1 MANLTFLGGW
11 SNYFDRRIR
20 RDLILTDWP
29 GYLNELQQSG
39 RSNYYVEF
47 QGINFNPADS
57 VDTELIVNWPE
68 DWNPDYM
75 IEIDDHD
82 QVLARWFV
90 IDFERTRLGQYNC
103 TLRRDVIADNYNQI
117 MSAPTFVEKAMLSA
131 SDPMILNS
139 EGMTYNQIKKDE
151 ILLKDE
157 TGMPWI
163 VGYVVQDGKRYPGTM
178 SQYYEAS
185 INQKTSILKSEFPSY
200 LINAI
205 NNESSMYFASYKDT
219 DPNIEYQFYFKGKET
234 NRVGNIQILKDWQY
248 FEPKN
253 FPGVEPESSLF
264 SKLQFEND
272 ACKIYTNNIISINK
286 CLFSTIDDYKT
297 ANKNIITKLMP
308 LMSEY
313 TKTLRYFMRKES
325 SDALPIEQW
334 EYIKKYNNTV
344 YYDETTKHYYSLQF
358 VSVHHDNPLT
368 FKIDSTSSLWGTIKG
383 LIQNDTTLN
392 SYLNTTTSND
402 IFRIYCPYDSVV
414 PIAIDLGT
422 SDTKISTYIPA
433 SRNPLVGE
441 PFDMFCIP
449 YGDFKCSNF
458 TCNKELSL
466 AIARSLAVGGVG
478 SVVYDVQLLPY
489 CPFRD
494 VIKGNSI
501 NEKLLTVDIDY
512 TYAKDSVTSKNIG
525 IIFWCTKSSFSFNIN
540 QKLEIERPQT
550 STSVTEEQYYVFDNT
565 SSWDT
570 DGQTRSYFIQEM
582 VGKDYK
588 SYSLIT
594 TIADIDNNP
603 TPLSNVKSSYDP
615 STYILKVGPL
625 NKPAGIT
632 LPNTVYVEVEFTYT
646 DTTTTT
652 VYDNP
657 LNLDVKIN
665 NECNFYRL
673 NSPNYNAAFDFT
685 LTKNDNSVDFFNV
698 DCTYKP
704 FDPYIHVNPN
714 FKGLYGKDWDDAR
727 GLICSGDFSISLIT
741 NNFENYK
748 LNNKNYQQIFNR
760 GIQNL
765 DTNYKIDMGGQ
776 IANAALELVQAA
788 VAIGAAAA
796 GASKAAKDAGQKIA
810 TSQKLSNVSGYINA
824 GSGLI
829 QQGIGIAQSALAHKE
844 QRSFQTD
851 MFNYALG
858 NVQAIPNAL
867 AKNTAFTFNNKLFP
881 FVEFYSCTDV
891 EKEVIKEKIKY
902 NSMTVMKVGTIGQY
916 MNYTEQFIKG
926 QVIRLP
932 DVIDDAHVANEIYN
946 EINKGVF
953 IYG

>member
-20 RDLILTDWP
+20 RDLILNDWS
-29 GYLNELQQSG
+29 GYLHELQQSG
-39 RSNYYVEF
+39 RTNYYVEF

-57 VDTELIVNWPE
+57 VDTELIVNWSE

-82 QVLARWFV
+82 HVLARWFV

-117 MSAPTFVEKAMLSA
+117 MSAPTFVEKAMVSA
-131 SDPMILNS
+131 SDPMILNP

-163 VGYVVQDGKRYPGTM
+163 VGYVVQDGKRYPGTT
-178 SQYYEAS
+178 SQFYEAS
-185 INQKTSILKSEFPSY
+185 INLKTSTLKSEFPSY

-205 NNESSMYFASYKDT
+205 DDQSAMYFASYKDT
-219 DPNIEYQFYFKGKET
+219 DPNLKYNFNFKGSEK
-234 NRVGNIQILKDWQY
+234 NYGSIQVLKDWQY
-248 FEPKN
+248 FEPKT
-253 FPGVEPESSLF
+253 FPGVDPGET
-264 SKLQFEND
+264 FEND
-272 ACKIYTNNIISINK
+272 AALISGTNDKNVLFLSTDNYKIT
-286 CLFSTIDDYKT
+286 
-297 ANKNIITKLMP
+297 NKNIITKMMP
-308 LMSEY
+308 LIGS
-313 TKTLRYFMRKES
+313 TLKTIRYFMRKES
-325 SDALPIEQW
+325 SNALPIEQW

-344 YYDETTKHYYSLQF
+344 YYDETSKHYYSLQF
-358 VSVHHDNPLT
+358 FSVHHKHPLT
-368 FKIDSTSSLWGTIKG
+368 FKYDSTSSLWGTIKG

-392 SYLNTTTSND
+392 SYLNRTSSDN
-402 IFRIYCPYDSVV
+402 IFTIECPYDAVF
-414 PIAIDLGT
+414 PIVNDLGT

-449 YGDFKCSNF
+449 YGDFKCSKF

-466 AIARSLAVGGVG
+466 AIARSLAVGGAG

-494 VIKGNSI
+494 VIKGPSI
-501 NEKLLTVDIDY
+501 NENLLTVDVDY
-512 TYAKDSVTSKNIG
+512 TYAKNTVTGSNIG

-540 QKLEIERPQT
+540 KSLELERPKT
-550 STSVTEEQYYVFDNT
+550 STSTTETQYYVFDNT

-570 DGQTRSYFIQEM
+570 DNQTRSYFIQEM
-582 VGKDYK
+582 VGKNYK
-588 SYSLIT
+588 SYGLIT
-594 TIADIDNNP
+594 TVADIENNP
-603 TPLSNVKSSYDP
+603 TPIMNVKSSYDP
-615 STYILKVGPL
+615 STYTLKVGPL
-625 NKPAGIT
+625 KKPDGLT
-632 LPNTVYVEVEFTYT
+632 LPTTIYVEVEFTY
-646 DTTTTT
+646 DEITTTT

-657 LNLDVKIN
+657 LNLDIKIN

-727 GLICSGDFSISLIT
+727 GLICSGDFSISLVT

-760 GIQNL
+760 EIQNMDRL
-765 DTNYKIDMGGQ
+765 HKIDRTSQ
-776 IANAALELVQAA
+776 IVSDSASLVQAGGQLA
-788 VAIGAAAA
+788 SGIVSKNPA
-796 GASKAAKDAGQKIA
+796 GIISGSTATASGVTNLTAGI
-810 TSQKLSNVSGYINA
+810 
-824 GSGLI
+824 I
-829 QQGIGIAQSALAHKE
+829 QGNKKHNE
-844 QRSFQTD
+844 QRSFKTD
-851 MFNYALG
+851 MFNYELG

-881 FVEFYSCTDV
+881 FIEFYSCTDV
-891 EKEVIKEKIKY
+891 EKEALKEKIKY

-932 DVIDDAHVANEIYN
+932 DVIDDAHIANEIYN

>member
-20 RDLILTDWP
+20 RDLILNDWS
-29 GYLNELQQSG
+29 GYLHELQQSG
-39 RSNYYVEF
+39 RTNYYVEF

-82 QVLARWFV
+82 HVLARWFV

-117 MSAPTFVEKAMLSA
+117 MSAPTFVEKAMVSA
-131 SDPMILNS
+131 SDPMILNP

-163 VGYVVQDGKRYPGTM
+163 VGYVVQDGKRYPGTT
-178 SQYYEAS
+178 SQFYEAS
-185 INQKTSILKSEFPSY
+185 INLKTSTLKSEFPTY

-205 NNESSMYFASYKDT
+205 DDQSAMYFASYKDT
-219 DPNIEYQFYFKGKET
+219 DPNLKYNFNFKGSEK
-234 NRVGNIQILKDWQY
+234 NYGSIQVSKDWQY
-248 FEPKN
+248 FEPKV
-253 FPGVEPESSLF
+253 FPGVDPGET
-264 SKLQFEND
+264 FEND
-272 ACKIYTNNIISINK
+272 AALISGTNDKNVLFLSTDNYKIT
-286 CLFSTIDDYKT
+286 
-297 ANKNIITKLMP
+297 NKNIITKMMP
-308 LMSEY
+308 LIGS
-313 TKTLRYFMRKES
+313 TLKTIRYFMRRES
-325 SDALPIEQW
+325 SNALPIEQW

-344 YYDETTKHYYSLQF
+344 YYDETSKHYYSLQF
-358 VSVHHDNPLT
+358 FSVHHKHPLT
-368 FKIDSTSSLWGTIKG
+368 FKYDSTSSLWGTIKG

-392 SYLNTTTSND
+392 SYLNRTSSD
-402 IFRIYCPYDSVV
+402 KLFTIECPYDAVF
-414 PIAIDLGT
+414 PIVTDLGT

-433 SRNPLVGE
+433 TRNPLVGE

-449 YGDFKCSNF
+449 YGDFQCSKF

-466 AIARSLAVGGVG
+466 AIARSLAVGGAG

-501 NEKLLTVDIDY
+501 NENLLTADVDY
-512 TYAKDSVTSKNIG
+512 TYAKNTVTGNNIG

-540 QKLEIERPQT
+540 KSLELERPKT
-550 STSVTEEQYYVFDNT
+550 STSTTETQYYVFDNT

-570 DGQTRSYFIQEM
+570 DNQTRSYFIQEM
-582 VGKDYK
+582 VGKNYK
-588 SYSLIT
+588 SYGLIT
-594 TIADIDNNP
+594 TVADIENNP
-603 TPLSNVKSSYDP
+603 TPIMNVKSSYDP
-615 STYILKVGPL
+615 STYTLKVGPL
-625 NKPAGIT
+625 KKPDGLT
-632 LPNTVYVEVEFTYT
+632 LPTTIYVEVEFTY
-646 DTTTTT
+646 DEITTTT

-657 LNLDVKIN
+657 LNLDIKIN

-727 GLICSGDFSISLIT
+727 GLICSGDFSISLVT

-760 GIQNL
+760 EIQNMDRL
-765 DTNYKIDMGGQ
+765 HKIDRTSQ
-776 IANAALELVQAA
+776 IVSDSASLVQNVGQLAGGIVSKNPSSIISGSTA
-788 VAIGAAAA
+788 TAA
-796 GASKAAKDAGQKIA
+796 GVANLTTNI
-810 TSQKLSNVSGYINA
+810 
-824 GSGLI
+824 I
-829 QQGIGIAQSALAHKE
+829 QGNKKHNE
-844 QRSFQTD
+844 QRSFKTD
-851 MFNYALG
+851 MFNYELG

-891 EKEVIKEKIKY
+891 EKEALKEKIKY

-932 DVIDDAHVANEIYN
+932 DVIDDAHIANEIYN

>member
-20 RDLILTDWP
+20 RDLILTNWS
-29 GYLNELQQSG
+29 GYLHELQQSG
-39 RSNYYVEF
+39 RTNYYVEF

-82 QVLARWFV
+82 NVLARWFV

-117 MSAPTFVEKAMLSA
+117 MSAPTFVEKAMVSA
-131 SDPMILNS
+131 SDPMILNP

-163 VGYVVQDGKRYPGTM
+163 VGYVVQDGKRYPEG
-178 SQYYEAS
+178 SGYYESS
-185 INQKTSILKSEFPSY
+185 INLKTSTLKSEFPTY

-205 NNESSMYFASYKDT
+205 DDQSAMYFASYKDT
-219 DPNIEYQFYFKGKET
+219 DPNLKYNFNFKGSEK
-234 NRVGNIQILKDWQY
+234 NYGSIQISKDWQY
-248 FEPKN
+248 FEPKT
-253 FPGVEPESSLF
+253 FPGVDPGET
-264 SKLQFEND
+264 FEND
-272 ACKIYTNNIISINK
+272 AALISGTNDKNVLFLSTDNYKIT
-286 CLFSTIDDYKT
+286 
-297 ANKNIITKLMP
+297 NKNIITKMMP
-308 LMSEY
+308 LMGSIL
-313 TKTLRYFMRKES
+313 KTIRYFMRKES
-325 SDALPIEQW
+325 SDSLPIEQW

-344 YYDETTKHYYSLQF
+344 YYDETSKHYYSLQF
-358 VSVHHDNPLT
+358 FSVHHKHPLT
-368 FKIDSTSSLWGTIKG
+368 FKYDSTSSLWGTIKG
-383 LIQNDTTLN
+383 IIQNDTTLN
-392 SYLNTTTSND
+392 SYLNRTSSD
-402 IFRIYCPYDSVV
+402 KIFTIECPYDAVF
-414 PIAIDLGT
+414 PIVTDLGT

-433 SRNPLVGE
+433 TRNPLVGE

-449 YGDFKCSNF
+449 YGDFKCSDF

-466 AIARSLAVGGVG
+466 AIARSLAVAGAG

-501 NEKLLTVDIDY
+501 NEKLLTVDVDY
-512 TYAKDSVTSKNIG
+512 TYAKDTIANKNIG

-540 QKLEIERPQT
+540 KSLELERPKT
-550 STSVTEEQYYVFDNT
+550 STSTTETQYYVFDNT

-570 DGQTRSYFIQEM
+570 DNQTRSYFIQEM
-582 VGKDYK
+582 VGKNYK
-588 SYSLIT
+588 SYGLIT
-594 TIADIDNNP
+594 AVADIDNNP
-603 TPLSNVKSSYDP
+603 TPIMNVKSSYDP
-615 STYILKVGPL
+615 STYTLKVGPL
-625 NKPAGIT
+625 KKPDGLT
-632 LPNTVYVEVEFTYT
+632 LPTTIYVEVEFTY
-646 DTTTTT
+646 DDITTTT

-657 LNLDVKIN
+657 LNLDIKIN

-760 GIQNL
+760 EIQNMDRL
-765 DTNYKIDMGGQ
+765 HKIDRTSQIVSDAASLVQSGGQ
-776 IANAALELVQAA
+776 LAGGIVSKNPSSIISGSTAT
-788 VAIGAAAA
+788 AA
-796 GASKAAKDAGQKIA
+796 GVANLTTGI
-810 TSQKLSNVSGYINA
+810 V
-824 GSGLI
+824 
-829 QQGIGIAQSALAHKE
+829 QGNKKHNE
-844 QRSFQTD
+844 QRSFKTD
-851 MFNYALG
+851 MFNYELG

-881 FVEFYSCTDV
+881 FIEFYSCTDV
-891 EKEVIKEKIKY
+891 EKEALKEKIKY

-926 QVIRLP
+926 QIIRLP
-932 DVIDDAHVANEIYN
+932 DVIDDAHIANEIYN

>member
-20 RDLILTDWP
+20 RDLILTNWS
-29 GYLNELQQSG
+29 GYLHELQQSG
-39 RSNYYVEF
+39 RTNYYVEF

-82 QVLARWFV
+82 NVLARWFV

-117 MSAPTFVEKAMLSA
+117 MSAPTFVEKAMLPA
-131 SDPMILNS
+131 NDPLILNP

-163 VGYVVQDGKRYPGTM
+163 VGYVVQDNKRYPEG
-178 SQYYEAS
+178 SSYYEAS
-185 INQKTSILKSEFPSY
+185 INLKTATLKSEFPSY

-205 NNESSMYFASYKDT
+205 DDQSAMYFASYKDT
-219 DPNIEYQFYFKGKET
+219 DPNLKYNFNFKGSEK
-234 NRVGNIQILKDWQY
+234 NYGSIQISKDWQY
-248 FEPKN
+248 FEPKT
-253 FPGVEPESSLF
+253 FPGVDPGET
-264 SKLQFEND
+264 FEND
-272 ACKIYTNNIISINK
+272 AALISGTSDKNVLFLSTDNYKIT
-286 CLFSTIDDYKT
+286 
-297 ANKNIITKLMP
+297 NKNIITKMMP

-325 SDALPIEQW
+325 SNSLPIEQW

-344 YYDETTKHYYSLQF
+344 YYDETSKHYYSLQF
-358 VSVHHDNPLT
+358 FSVHHKHPLT
-368 FKIDSTSSLWGTIKG
+368 FKYDSTSSLWGTIKG

-392 SYLNTTTSND
+392 SYLNRTSSD
-402 IFRIYCPYDSVV
+402 KIFTIECPYDAVF
-414 PIAIDLGT
+414 PIVTDLGT

-433 SRNPLVGE
+433 TRNPLVGE

-449 YGDFKCSNF
+449 YGDFKCSDF

-466 AIARSLAVGGVG
+466 AIARSLAVAGAG

-501 NEKLLTVDIDY
+501 NEKLLTVDVDY
-512 TYAKDSVTSKNIG
+512 TYAKDTVANKNIG

-540 QKLEIERPQT
+540 KSLELERPKT
-550 STSVTEEQYYVFDNT
+550 STSTTTEQYYVFDNT

-570 DGQTRSYFIQEM
+570 DNQIRSYFIQEM
-582 VGKDYK
+582 VGKNYK
-588 SYSLIT
+588 SYGLIT
-594 TIADIDNNP
+594 TVADIENNP
-603 TPLSNVKSSYDP
+603 TPIMNVKSSYDP
-615 STYILKVGPL
+615 STYTLKVGPL
-625 NKPAGIT
+625 KKPDGLT
-632 LPNTVYVEVEFTYT
+632 LPTTIYVEVEFTY
-646 DTTTTT
+646 DEITTTT

-657 LNLDVKIN
+657 LNLDIKIN

-727 GLICSGDFSISLIT
+727 GLICSGDFSISLVT

-760 GIQNL
+760 EIQNMDRL
-765 DTNYKIDMGGQ
+765 HKIDRTSQIVSDAASLVQSGGQ
-776 IANAALELVQAA
+776 LAGGIVSKNPSSIISGSTAT
-788 VAIGAAAA
+788 AA
-796 GASKAAKDAGQKIA
+796 GVANLTTNI
-810 TSQKLSNVSGYINA
+810 V
-824 GSGLI
+824 
-829 QQGIGIAQSALAHKE
+829 QGNKKHNE
-844 QRSFQTD
+844 QRSFKTD
-851 MFNYALG
+851 MFNYELG

-881 FVEFYSCTDV
+881 FIEFYSCTDV
-891 EKEVIKEKIKY
+891 EKEALKEKIKY

-932 DVIDDAHVANEIYN
+932 DVIDDAHIANEIYN

>member
-20 RDLILTDWP
+20 RDLILTNWS
-29 GYLNELQQSG
+29 GYLHELQQSG
-39 RSNYYVEF
+39 RTNYYVEF

-82 QVLARWFV
+82 NVLARWFV

-117 MSAPTFVEKAMLSA
+117 MSAPTFVEKAMVSA
-131 SDPMILNS
+131 SDPMILNP

-163 VGYVVQDGKRYPGTM
+163 VGYVVQDSKRYPGTT
-178 SQYYEAS
+178 SQFYEAS
-185 INQKTSILKSEFPSY
+185 INLKTSTLKSEFPSY
-200 LINAI
+200 LIDAI
-205 NNESSMYFASYKDT
+205 DNQSAMYFASYKDT
-219 DPNIEYQFYFKGKET
+219 DPNLKYNFNFKGSEK
-234 NRVGNIQILKDWQY
+234 NYGSIQVSKDWQY
-248 FEPKN
+248 FEPKA
-253 FPGVEPESSLF
+253 FPGVDPGET
-264 SKLQFEND
+264 FEND
-272 ACKIYTNNIISINK
+272 AALISGTSDKNVLFLSTDNYKIT
-286 CLFSTIDDYKT
+286 
-297 ANKNIITKLMP
+297 NKNIITKMMP

-325 SDALPIEQW
+325 SNALPIEQW

-344 YYDETTKHYYSLQF
+344 YYDETSKHYYSLQF
-358 VSVHHDNPLT
+358 FSVHHKHPLT
-368 FKIDSTSSLWGTIKG
+368 FKYDSTSSLWGTIKG

-392 SYLNTTTSND
+392 SYLNRTSSD
-402 IFRIYCPYDSVV
+402 DLFTIECPYDAVF
-414 PIAIDLGT
+414 PIVTDLGT

-433 SRNPLVGE
+433 TRNPLVGE

-449 YGDFKCSNF
+449 YGDFKCSKF

-466 AIARSLAVGGVG
+466 AIARSLAVGGAG

-494 VIKGNSI
+494 VIKGDSI
-501 NEKLLTVDIDY
+501 NENLLTLDVDY
-512 TYAKDSVTSKNIG
+512 TYAKNTVTGNNIG

-540 QKLEIERPQT
+540 QHLELERPKT
-550 STSVTEEQYYVFDNT
+550 STSTTETQYYVFDNT

-570 DGQTRSYFIQEM
+570 DNQTRSYFIQEM
-582 VGKDYK
+582 VGKNYK
-588 SYSLIT
+588 SYALIT
-594 TIADIDNNP
+594 AVADIENNP
-603 TPLSNVKSSYDP
+603 TPLNNVKSSYDP
-615 STYILKVGPL
+615 STYTLKVGPL
-625 NKPAGIT
+625 KKPDGLT
-632 LPNTVYVEVEFTYT
+632 LPNTIYVEVEFTY
-646 DTTTTT
+646 DDITTTT

-657 LNLDVKIN
+657 LNLDIKIN

-748 LNNKNYQQIFNR
+748 LNNKNYQQLFNR
-760 GIQNL
+760 QIQNL
-765 DTNYKIDMGGQ
+765 DTNYKINLGAQ
-776 IANAALELVQAA
+776 IANDVSGIAGTV
-788 VAIGAAAA
+788 IAA
-796 GASKAAKDAGQKIA
+796 GATSIAQGAKAGGAQLASAAGN
-810 TSQKLSNVSGYINA
+810 TMSNFQNPGFNQ
-824 GSGLI
+824 GLI
-829 QQGIGIAQSALAHKE
+829 QMGIRYAQNALKHKE

-851 MFNYALG
+851 MFNYYLG

-881 FVEFYSCTDV
+881 FIEFYSCTDV
-891 EKEVIKEKIKY
+891 EKEALKEKIKY

-932 DVIDDAHVANEIYN
+932 DVIDDAHIANEIYN

>member
-20 RDLILTDWP
+20 RDLILNDWS
-29 GYLNELQQSG
+29 GYLHELQQSG
-39 RSNYYVEF
+39 RTNYYVEF

-82 QVLARWFV
+82 HVLARWFV

-117 MSAPTFVEKAMLSA
+117 MSAPTFVEKAMVSA
-131 SDPMILNS
+131 SDPMILNP

-163 VGYVVQDGKRYPGTM
+163 VGYVVQDGKRWPESGTY
-178 SQYYEAS
+178 SSNARQQS
-185 INQKTSILKSEFPSY
+185 SILKSEFPSY
-200 LINAI
+200 LVNAI
-205 NNESSMYFASYKDT
+205 DYNKAMYFASQKDT
-219 DPNIEYQFYFKGKET
+219 DPNIKYQLRFKGSD
-234 NRVGNIQILKDWQY
+234 VGKYGSIEISKDWQY

-253 FPGVEPESSLF
+253 LPGADPTSSL
-264 SKLQFEND
+264 LVETEFEND
-272 ACKIYTNNIISINK
+272 ASKISGVNNVVNNTPINNT
-286 CLFSTIDDYKT
+286 CLFLSTDDYKT
-297 ANKNIITKLMP
+297 TNKNIITKMMP
-308 LMSEY
+308 LMS
-313 TKTLRYFMRKES
+313 TTLKTIRYFMRKES
-325 SDALPIEQW
+325 QNALPIEQW
-334 EYIKKYNNTV
+334 EYVKKYNNTV

-358 VSVHHDNPLT
+358 FSVHHNNSLK
-368 FKIDSTSSLWGTIKG
+368 FNYNSTSSLWGTIKG

-392 SYLNTTTSND
+392 SYLNRTSSDD
-402 IFRIYCPYDSVV
+402 IFTIECPYDAVF
-414 PIAIDLGT
+414 PIVTDLGT

-449 YGDFKCSNF
+449 YGDFKCSEF

-466 AIARSLAVGGVG
+466 AIARSLAVAGAG

-501 NEKLLTVDIDY
+501 NEKLLTADIDY
-512 TYAKDSVTSKNIG
+512 TYAKDTVANKNIG

-540 QKLEIERPQT
+540 KSLELERPKT
-550 STSVTEEQYYVFDNT
+550 STSTTETQYYVFDNN

-570 DGQTRSYFIQEM
+570 DNQTRSYFIQEM
-582 VGKDYK
+582 VGKNYK
-588 SYSLIT
+588 SYALVT
-594 TIADIDNNP
+594 AVADIENNP
-603 TPLSNVKSSYDP
+603 TPLNNVKSSYDP
-615 STYILKVGPL
+615 STYTLKVGPFK
-625 NKPAGIT
+625 KPDGLT
-632 LPNTVYVEVEFTYT
+632 LPNTIYVEVEFTY
-646 DTTTTT
+646 DDITTTT

-657 LNLDVKIN
+657 LNLDIKIN

-760 GIQNL
+760 EIQNMDRL
-765 DTNYKIDMGGQ
+765 HVIDRTNKIISDSFQTAQGITQFAGGLASGDA
-776 IANAALELVQAA
+776 ISA
-788 VAIGAAAA
+788 VSGGISTLAA
-796 GASKAAKDAGQKIA
+796 G
-810 TSQKLSNVSGYINA
+810 TKLVTGIT
-824 GSGLI
+824 
-829 QQGIGIAQSALAHKE
+829 QGNKKHNE

-881 FVEFYSCTDV
+881 FIEFYSCTDV
-891 EKEVIKEKIKY
+891 EKEALKEKIKY

-932 DVIDDAHVANEIYN
+932 DVIDDAHIANEIYN

>member
-20 RDLILTDWP
+20 RDLILTDWS
-29 GYLNELQQSG
+29 GYLHELQQSG
-39 RSNYYVEF
+39 RTNYYVEF

-82 QVLARWFV
+82 HVLARWFV

-117 MSAPTFVEKAMLSA
+117 MSAPTFVEKAMVSA
-131 SDPMILNS
+131 SDPMILNP

-163 VGYVVQDGKRYPGTM
+163 VGYVVQDGKRYPETG
-178 SQYYEAS
+178 YYESS
-185 INQKTSILKSEFPSY
+185 INQKTSILKSEFPAY

-205 NNESSMYFASYKDT
+205 DDQSAIYFASYKDT
-219 DPNIEYQFYFKGKET
+219 DPNLKYQLRFKGSD
-234 NRVGNIQILKDWQY
+234 VGKYGLIEISKDWQY
-248 FEPKN
+248 FEPKD
-253 FPGVEPESSLF
+253 FPGADPTSSL
-264 SKLQFEND
+264 LVETEFEND
-272 ACKIYTNNIISINK
+272 ASKISGVNNVVNNTPINNT
-286 CLFSTIDDYKT
+286 CLFLSTDDYKT
-297 ANKNIITKLMP
+297 TNKNIITKMMP
-308 LMSEY
+308 LMSS
-313 TKTLRYFMRKES
+313 TLKTIRYFMRKES
-325 SDALPIEQW
+325 QNALPIEQW
-334 EYIKKYNNTV
+334 EYVKKYNNTV

-358 VSVHHDNPLT
+358 FSVHHNNPLK
-368 FKIDSTSSLWGTIKG
+368 FNYNSTSSLWGTIKG

-392 SYLNTTTSND
+392 SYLNRTASD
-402 IFRIYCPYDSVV
+402 EIFTIECPYDAVF
-414 PIAIDLGT
+414 PIVTDLGT

-449 YGDFKCSNF
+449 YGDFKCSEF

-466 AIARSLAVGGVG
+466 AIARSLAVAGAGN
-478 SVVYDVQLLPY
+478 VVYDVQLLPY

-501 NEKLLTVDIDY
+501 NEKLLTADIDY
-512 TYAKDSVTSKNIG
+512 TYAKDTVANKNIG

-540 QKLEIERPQT
+540 KSLELERPKT
-550 STSVTEEQYYVFDNT
+550 STSTTETQYYVFDNN

-570 DGQTRSYFIQEM
+570 DNQTRSYFVQEM
-582 VGKDYK
+582 VGKNYK
-588 SYSLIT
+588 SYALIT
-594 TIADIDNNP
+594 AVADINNNP
-603 TPLSNVKSSYDP
+603 TPLNNVKSSYDP
-615 STYILKVGPL
+615 STYTLKVGPFK
-625 NKPAGIT
+625 KPDGIT
-632 LPNTVYVEVEFTYT
+632 LPNTIYVEVEFTY
-646 DTTTTT
+646 DDITTTT

-657 LNLDVKIN
+657 LNLDIKIN

-760 GIQNL
+760 EIQNMDRL
-765 DTNYKIDMGGQ
+765 HVIDRTNKIISDSFQTAQGITQFAGG
-776 IANAALELVQAA
+776 IASGDAISA
-788 VAIGAAAA
+788 VSGGINAAAA
-796 GASKAAKDAGQKIA
+796 G
-810 TSQKLSNVSGYINA
+810 TKLVTNIT
-824 GSGLI
+824 
-829 QQGIGIAQSALAHKE
+829 QGNKKHNE
-844 QRSFQTD
+844 QRSFKSD
-851 MFNYALG
+851 MFNYELG

-881 FVEFYSCTDV
+881 FIEFYSCTDV
-891 EKEVIKEKIKY
+891 EKEALKEKIKY

-932 DVIDDAHVANEIYN
+932 DVIDDAHIANEIYN

>member
-20 RDLILTDWP
+20 RDLILNDWS
-29 GYLNELQQSG
+29 GYLYELQQSG
-39 RSNYYVEF
+39 RTNYYVEF

-57 VDTELIVNWPE
+57 VDTELIVNWSE

-82 QVLARWFV
+82 HVLARWFV

-117 MSAPTFVEKAMLSA
+117 MSAPTFVEKAMVSA
-131 SDPMILNS
+131 SDPMILNP

-163 VGYVVQDGKRYPGTM
+163 VGYVVQDGKRYPGTT
-178 SQYYEAS
+178 SQFYEAS
-185 INQKTSILKSEFPSY
+185 INLKTSTLKSEFPSY
-200 LINAI
+200 LIDAI
-205 NNESSMYFASYKDT
+205 DNQSAMYFASYKDT
-219 DPNIEYQFYFKGKET
+219 DPNLKYNFNFKGSEK
-234 NRVGNIQILKDWQY
+234 NYGSIQISKDWQY
-248 FEPKN
+248 FEPKT
-253 FPGVEPESSLF
+253 FPGVDPGET
-264 SKLQFEND
+264 FEND
-272 ACKIYTNNIISINK
+272 AALISGTSDKNV
-286 CLFSTIDDYKT
+286 LFLSTDNYKT
-297 ANKNIITKLMP
+297 TNKNIITKMMP
-308 LMSEY
+308 LMGS
-313 TKTLRYFMRKES
+313 TLKTIRYFMRRES
-325 SDALPIEQW
+325 SNALPIEQW
-334 EYIKKYNNTV
+334 EYVKKYNNTV
-344 YYDETTKHYYSLQF
+344 YYDETSKHYYSLQF
-358 VSVHHDNPLT
+358 FSVHHKHPLT
-368 FKIDSTSSLWGTIKG
+368 FKYDSTSSLWGTIKG

-392 SYLNTTTSND
+392 SYLNRTSSDN
-402 IFRIYCPYDSVV
+402 IFTIECPYDAVF
-414 PIAIDLGT
+414 PIVNDLGT

-433 SRNPLVGE
+433 TRNPLVGE

-449 YGDFKCSNF
+449 YGDFKCSKF

-466 AIARSLAVGGVG
+466 AIARSLAIGGAG

-494 VIKGNSI
+494 VIKGDSI
-501 NEKLLTVDIDY
+501 NENLLTLDVDY
-512 TYAKDSVTSKNIG
+512 TYAKNTVTGSNIG

-540 QKLEIERPQT
+540 KSLELERPKT
-550 STSVTEEQYYVFDNT
+550 STSTTETQYYVFDNN

-570 DGQTRSYFIQEM
+570 DNQTRSYFIQEM
-582 VGKDYK
+582 VGKNYR
-588 SYSLIT
+588 SYALVT
-594 TIADIDNNP
+594 AVADINNNP
-603 TPLSNVKSSYDP
+603 TPLNNVKSSYDP
-615 STYILKVGPL
+615 STYTLKVGPFK
-625 NKPAGIT
+625 KPDGIT
-632 LPNTVYVEVEFTYT
+632 LPNTIYVEVEFTY
-646 DTTTTT
+646 DEITTTT

-657 LNLDVKIN
+657 LNLDIKIN

-714 FKGLYGKDWDDAR
+714 FKGLYGKDWNDAR
-727 GLICSGDFSISLIT
+727 GLICSGDFSISLVT

-760 GIQNL
+760 EIQNMDRL
-765 DTNYKIDMGGQ
+765 HKIDRTSQ
-776 IANAALELVQAA
+776 IVSDSASLVQNVGQLAGGIA
-788 VAIGAAAA
+788 SKNTSSIINGSTATAA
-796 GASKAAKDAGQKIA
+796 GVANLTTGI
-810 TSQKLSNVSGYINA
+810 V
-824 GSGLI
+824 
-829 QQGIGIAQSALAHKE
+829 QGNKKHNE
-844 QRSFQTD
+844 QRSFKTD
-851 MFNYALG
+851 MFNYELG

-881 FVEFYSCTDV
+881 FIEFYSCTDV
-891 EKEVIKEKIKY
+891 EKEAIKEKIKY

-932 DVIDDAHVANEIYN
+932 DVIDDAHIANEIYN

>member
-20 RDLILTDWP
+20 RDLILTDWS
-29 GYLNELQQSG
+29 GYLHELQQSG
-39 RSNYYVEF
+39 RSNYYVEY

-117 MSAPTFVEKAMLSA
+117 ISAPTFVEKAMLSA
-131 SDPMILNS
+131 NDPMILNS

-163 VGYVVQDGKRYPGTM
+163 VGYVVQDGKRYPGTT
-178 SQYYEAS
+178 SQFYEAS
-185 INQKTSILKSEFPSY
+185 INQKTATLKSEFPSY

-205 NNESSMYFASYKDT
+205 NNESAMYFASEKDN
-219 DPNIEYQFYFKGKET
+219 DPNISYNFNFKGSEK
-234 NRVGNIQILKDWQY
+234 NYGSIQISKDWQY
-248 FEPKN
+248 FEPKT
-253 FPGVEPESSLF
+253 FPGVLPGET
-264 SKLQFEND
+264 FEND
-272 ACKIYTNNIISINK
+272 AALISETKNK
-286 CLFSTIDDYKT
+286 NVLFLSTDNYKT
-297 ANKNIITKLMP
+297 TNKNIITKLMP
-308 LMSEY
+308 LMSEH
-313 TKTLRYFMRKES
+313 TKTLRYFMRKDS
-325 SDALPIEQW
+325 SDSLPTEQW

-344 YYDETTKHYYSLQF
+344 YYDETNKHYYSLLF
-358 VSVHHDNPLT
+358 FSVHHNNPLT
-368 FKIDSTSSLWGTIKG
+368 FKYDSTSSLWGTIKG

-392 SYLNTTTSND
+392 SYLNRTTSDD
-402 IFRIYCPYDSVV
+402 IFTINCPYDAVF
-414 PIAIDLGT
+414 PIVNDLGT
-422 SDTKISTYIPA
+422 SDTKISTYIPET
-433 SRNPLVGE
+433 RNPLVGE

-466 AIARSLAVGGVG
+466 AIARSLAVAGAG

-501 NEKLLTVDIDY
+501 NEKLLTVDVDY
-512 TYAKDSVTSKNIG
+512 TYAKDTVKSNNIG

-540 QKLEIERPQT
+540 KSLELERPQT
-550 STSVTEEQYYVFDNT
+550 STSTTTEQYYTFDNT

-582 VGKDYK
+582 VGKNYK
-588 SYSLIT
+588 SYNLIT
-594 TIADIDNNP
+594 TVADIDNNP
-603 TPLSNVKSSYDP
+603 TPINNVNSSYDP
-615 STYILKVGPL
+615 ATYTLKVGPFK
-625 NKPAGIT
+625 KPTGIT
-632 LPNTVYVEVEFTYT
+632 LPTTIYVEAEFTY
-646 DTTTTT
+646 DDITTTT

-760 GIQNL
+760 EIQNMDKL
-765 DTNYKIDMGGQ
+765 HKIDRTSQ
-776 IANAALELVQAA
+776 IVSDTSSLVQAGGQLAGGIVSGSPAGIISGSTA
-788 VAIGAAAA
+788 VASSVANLTTGI
-796 GASKAAKDAGQKIA
+796 
-810 TSQKLSNVSGYINA
+810 V
-824 GSGLI
+824 
-829 QQGIGIAQSALAHKE
+829 QGNKRHNE
-844 QRSFQTD
+844 QRSFKTD
-851 MFNYALG
+851 MFNYELG

-891 EKEVIKEKIKY
+891 EKEAIKEKIKY

-932 DVIDDAHVANEIYN
+932 DVIDDAHIANEIYN